1 MAVSSPRGTSR
12 AGTPRIGTPCIGIC
26 SSGIGDSVCRG
37 CMRCAHEVSQWN
49 GFSDAE
55 RQWVWARLDRFL
67 VQIVNNRLELL
78 DVALLKAALTRWD
91 IPCDPARPPQRW
103 LYDLLRLAGSRIGAA
118 SACGFGILPGSEDL
132 SAAQL
137 CREIEREWH
146 ALSLAHFERYIAPG
160 LGLMQSS

>member
-1 MAVSSPRGTSR
+1 MPS
-12 AGTPRIGTPCIGIC
+12 IGTPCIGIC
-26 SSGIGDSVCRG
+26 SAGIGDSVCRG

-49 GFSDAE
+49 GFSAAE
-55 RQWVWARLDRFL
+55 RQLVWARLDRFL
-67 VQIVNNRLELL
+67 VQIVNNRLELF
-78 DVALLKAALTRWD
+78 DEVLLKAALTNWN

-103 LYDLLRLAGSRIGAA
+103 LYDLLRLAGSRIGAPA
-118 SACGFGILPGSEDL
+118 TCGFGILPGSEDL

>member
-1 MAVSSPRGTSR
+1 MPST
-12 AGTPRIGTPCIGIC
+12 GTPCIGIC
-26 SSGIGDSVCRG
+26 SAGIGDSVCRG

-49 GFSDAE
+49 GFSAAE
-55 RQWVWARLDRFL
+55 RQLVWARLDRFL

-78 DVALLKAALTRWD
+78 DLALLKAALTNWN

-103 LYDLLRLAGSRIGAA
+103 LYDLLRLAGSRIGAPA
-118 SACGFGILPGSEDL
+118 TCGFGILPGSEDL

>member
-1 MAVSSPRGTSR
+1 MSR
-12 AGTPRIGTPCIGIC
+12 IDTLRIGTPCIGIC

-49 GFSDAE
+49 GFSAAE
-55 RQWVWARLDRFL
+55 RQLVWARLDRFL
-67 VQIVNNRLELL
+67 VQIVNNRLDLR
-78 DVALLKAALTRWD
+78 DVALLKAALADWN
-91 IPCDPARPPQRW
+91 IPCDAARPPQRW
-103 LYDLLRLAGSRIGAA
+103 LYDLLRLAGSRIGDRA
-118 SACGFGILPGSEDL
+118 ACGFGVLPGSEDI
-132 SAAQL
+132 STAQL

>member
-1 MAVSSPRGTSR
+1 MPST
-12 AGTPRIGTPCIGIC
+12 GTPCIGIC
-26 SSGIGDSVCRG
+26 SAGIGDSVCRG

-49 GFSDAE
+49 GFSAAE
-55 RQWVWARLDRFL
+55 RQLVWARLDRFL
-67 VQIVNNRLELL
+67 VQIVNNRLELF
-78 DVALLKAALTRWD
+78 DEVLLKAAVTNWN

-103 LYDLLRLAGSRIGAA
+103 LYDLLRLAGSRIGAPA
-118 SACGFGILPGSEDL
+118 TCGFGILPGSEDL

>member
-1 MAVSSPRGTSR
+1 MPST
-12 AGTPRIGTPCIGIC
+12 GTPCIGIC
-26 SSGIGDSVCRG
+26 SAGIGDSVCRG

-49 GFSDAE
+49 GFSAAE
-55 RQWVWARLDRFL
+55 RQLVWARLDRFL

-78 DVALLKAALTRWD
+78 DLALLKAALTNWN

-103 LYDLLRLAGSRIGAA
+103 LYDLLRLAGSRIGAPVT
-118 SACGFGILPGSEDL
+118 CGFGILPGSEDL